1 MRVEQELANIDNKIK
16 SIKAAYRVSGGMVD
30 FKMQKSQ
37 NFTLTNVATATFRFT
52 PTYGMG
58 KKNLIDL
65 RPVVYVQGQVYAFY
79 FYRNIP
85 QDGSGNVDIQIVFD
99 SYSPN
104 ITHTVN
110 IIATGT
116 SEGTFSRIA

>member
-1 MRVEQELANIDNKIK
+1 MRVEQELSNLDNKIK
-16 SIKAAYRVSGGMVD
+16 SIKAAYKVSGGMVD

-37 NFTLTNVATATFRFT
+37 NFTVTNEASATFRFT

-65 RPVVYVQGQVYAFY
+65 RPAATISGNSTYIL
-79 FYRNIP
+79 YRNKP
-85 QDGSGNVDIQIVFD
+85 QDGSGNVDIEIVFEL
-99 SYSPN
+99 YSPGITYTIN
-104 ITHTVN
+104 IF
-110 IIATGT
+110 ATGT